1 MTIDPN
7 DPLER
12 NLLGMLL
19 QNPKRV
25 LVLAMC
31 TGMAVAYDLAS
42 SPTRKD
48 VLHKLNVDHVVC
60 ERACELILRHWIAS
74 AKAGDVNEAQFREL
88 ISSIIKIAR
97 AS

>member
-1 MTIDPN
+1 MTSDPN

-12 NLLGMLL
+12 NLLGLL
-19 QNPKRV
+19 LHNPKRV

-31 TGMAVAYDLAS
+31 TGMAVAYELAS
-42 SPTRKD
+42 SPARKD

-60 ERACELILRHWIAS
+60 ERACELILRHWVERV
-74 AKAGDVNEAQFREL
+74 KAGDVNEAQFREL
-88 ISSIIKIAR
+88 VSGIVKIAR